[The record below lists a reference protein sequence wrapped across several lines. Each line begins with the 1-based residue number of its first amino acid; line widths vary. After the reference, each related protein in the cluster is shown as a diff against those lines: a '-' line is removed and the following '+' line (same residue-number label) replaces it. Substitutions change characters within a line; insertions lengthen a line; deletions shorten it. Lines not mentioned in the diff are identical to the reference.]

1 MMKEDLEEYVGKE
14 IYSLFYAMA
23 GDECEETDS
32 GTILKVTPG
41 ALHIDTSRHLR
52 DYSQKTDLEATYP
65 AKLTLIIPLA
75 NILSIEI
82 DMESNV
88 EDDEK

>member
-1 MMKEDLEEYVGKE
+1 MMKEDLEEFVGKE

-23 GDECEETDS
+23 GDEFEETDV

-41 ALHIDTSRHLR
+41 ALHLDTSRHLR
-52 DYSQKTDLEATYP
+52 DYSNKEDLEATYK
-65 AKLTLIIPLA
+65 AKLTEIIPLA

-82 DMESNV
+82 DMGSDV